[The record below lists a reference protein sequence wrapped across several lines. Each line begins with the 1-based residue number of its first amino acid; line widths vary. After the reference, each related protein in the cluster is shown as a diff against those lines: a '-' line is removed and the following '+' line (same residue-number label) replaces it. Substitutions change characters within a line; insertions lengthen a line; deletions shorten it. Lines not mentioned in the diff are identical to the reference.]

1 MKDPIVEKVRQI
13 RKKIEADHGSD
24 WDTLTRH
31 LIAKEKDS
39 SAKVVSYAPKP
50 LPDRGVA

>member
-1 MKDPIVEKVRQI
+1 MKDPIIEEVRRV
-13 RKKIEADHGSD
+13 RKRIEADHGDD
-24 WDTLTRH
+24 WEALTRH
-31 LIAKEKDS
+31 LIDRQEAS